1 LTNSHRRR
9 LPKLS
14 ELTFRSNEYHRM
26 DKIFLNGLSVECIV
40 GIWEWER
47 QVKQTVVLDIEMAT
61 DIRKAAA
68 SDHIDDTIDY
78 KKVSKRL
85 LSFVGESQF
94 QLVETLTERVA
105 EILIKEFHVP
115 WCKVTLDKKGALR
128 GSKDVGI
135 IIERT
140 AADYK

>member
-1 LTNSHRRR
+1 
-9 LPKLS
+9 
-14 ELTFRSNEYHRM
+14 M

-47 QVKQTVVLDIEMAT
+47 QVKQTVVLDIELAT

-105 EILIKEFHVP
+105 EILIKEFQVP

-140 AADYK
+140 TADYK